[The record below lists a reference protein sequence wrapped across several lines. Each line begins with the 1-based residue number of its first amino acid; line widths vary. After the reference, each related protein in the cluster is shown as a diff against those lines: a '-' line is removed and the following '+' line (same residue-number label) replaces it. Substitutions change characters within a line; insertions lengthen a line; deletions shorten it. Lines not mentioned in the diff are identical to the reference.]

1 MKKFIAM
8 AMMLMSSITFAS
20 TQTIEA
26 NIKNKYPKT
35 NITKI
40 EESPIKGIYEVSMG
54 RNIAYTDA
62 DARYFLFGHIF
73 DMQTQQ
79 DLTAEKIKE
88 NEKIEWKSLNL
99 KNALV
104 SKKGDGS
111 RVFALIT
118 DIDCPY
124 SRMLEKELAQLDNY
138 TAYKFL
144 APLKGA
150 EADSISIW
158 CAKNPNAAYE
168 ARILEGKKPESKT
181 CANPIKD
188 NLEMVDKLGIT
199 GTPLLIKPNGKMQY
213 GAVSKAELEEFLK

>member
-1 MKKFIAM
+1 MKKFAAI
-8 AMMLMSSITFAS
+8 AMMLASSLTFAS
-20 TQTIEA
+20 TQTIETT
-26 NIKNKYPKT
+26 IKNKYPKT

-88 NEKIEWKSLNL
+88 SEKIDWKSLNL

-104 SKKGDGS
+104 VKKGNGS
-111 RVFALIT
+111 RVFGLIT

-124 SRMLEKELAQLDNY
+124 CKMLEKELALLDNY
-138 TAYKFL
+138 TVYKFL
-144 APLKGA
+144 VPFHGG
-150 EADSISIW
+150 ESDSVSIW
-158 CAKNPNAAYE
+158 CAKNPNAAFE

-188 NLEMVDKLGIT
+188 NLEMVDKLGIG
-199 GTPLLIKPNGKMQY
+199 GTPLLFKPDGKMQY
-213 GAVSKAELEEFLK
+213 GYATKAELEEFLK